1 MRIEYEPKHDI
12 MNVEFLENVDIEES
26 IEYDGIIIDYAK
38 DRRIV
43 SIEILDVGK
52 RITKKPLETIDFAI
66 IKEKVVA

>member
-66 IKEKVVA
+66 IKEKV

>member
-52 RITKKPLETIDFAI
+52 RITKKPLETINFAI
-66 IKEKVVA
+66 IKEKV

>member
-12 MNVEFLENVDIEES
+12 INVEFLENVDIEES

-52 RITKKPLETIDFAI
+52 RITKKPLETINFAI
-66 IKEKVVA
+66 IKEKV

>member
-52 RITKKPLETIDFAI
+52 RITKKTLETINYAI
-66 IKEKVVA
+66 IKEKV